1 MLQRFG
7 TESVTMKGDGRM
19 KGSGEKVEEEG
30 YMTSGQNHIRM
41 PIHCIQRSA
50 RKQQNSVEKLVSGRR
65 DGSVEHRPHVIHPV
79 KFGC

>member
-30 YMTSGQNHIRM
+30 YTASGQNRIRI
-41 PIHCIQRSA
+41 PILTAYRGPRASNKTPW
-50 RKQQNSVEKLVSGRR
+50 RNSCRAVVTGTWNT
-65 DGSVEHRPHVIHPV
+65 GPM
-79 KFGC
+79 